1 MRYDVQDSVNLDL
14 TGVTQLE
21 NLNGTEIKIDNNAT
35 MNRTLQRRLNMTKQ
49 TDATDDEINMHLK
62 KMKYK
67 EENALN
73 NSGLEYVDV
82 KGLGFG
88 KEKNE
93 AINNVKEEDEDSV
106 MRSESVAFDEPK
118 TG

>member
-1 MRYDVQDSVNLDL
+1 M
-14 TGVTQLE
+14 TGATQLE

-35 MNRTLQRRLNMTKQ
+35 MNRTLQRKLNMTKQ

-62 KMKYK
+62 KMKMK
-67 EENALN
+67 EENQLN

-88 KEKNE
+88 KDKNE
-93 AINNVKEEDEDSV
+93 VAIQIKEEDEDSV
-106 MRSESVAFDEPK
+106 MRSESVAFDEQP

>member
-1 MRYDVQDSVNLDL
+1 
-14 TGVTQLE
+14 
-21 NLNGTEIKIDNNAT
+21 
-35 MNRTLQRRLNMTKQ
+35 
-49 TDATDDEINMHLK
+49 
-62 KMKYK
+62 
-67 EENALN
+67 LN

-93 AINNVKEEDEDSV
+93 AINNIKEEDEDSV
-106 MRSESVAFDEPK
+106 MRSDSVAFDEPT